1 MSKGIT
7 EHATFKTPAGELAV
21 ECLLFLDGS
30 WRLTKSRFLDTSSSL
45 RKDIPDSCTPFDSTW
60 KQIVHDGLNSFF
72 SGEPAP
78 LELMPMVHSEQT
90 SFQLKVL
97 SALKKI
103 PFGQT
108 FSYALIAKEIGLPK
122 SFRAVAL
129 ACKHNPLQLF
139 IPCHRV
145 IKSDGSIGGFE
156 AGVSIKR
163 KLLAIESNYNNEH

>member
-1 MSKGIT
+1 MS
-7 EHATFKTPAGELAV
+7 EPSSL
-21 ECLLFLDGS
+21 S
-30 WRLTKSRFLDTSSSL
+30 DTSWKYRVNNAL
-45 RKDIPDSCTPFDSTW
+45 DAYFTGDS
-60 KQIVHDGLNSFF
+60 V
-72 SGEPAP
+72 P
-78 LELMPMVHSEQT
+78 LELIPILHTEQT

-103 PFGQT
+103 PFGRT
-108 FSYALIAKEIGLPK
+108 FSYALIAHNIGLPK

-129 ACKHNPLQLF
+129 ACKSNPLQLF

-163 KLLAIESNYNNEH
+163 KLLAIELNYDNEH